1 MKKIPQT
8 ITSLKPKGLQI
19 VRKKEKKD
27 YCTHETLNLTC
38 LHNSAQSPSPCTAF
52 FPVPLGRL
60 DHVTQH
66 ALAARN
72 NEA

>member
-1 MKKIPQT
+1 MRLLCARNPESYFPGT
-8 ITSLKPKGLQI
+8 G
-19 VRKKEKKD
+19 V
-27 YCTHETLNLTC
+27 
-38 LHNSAQSPSPCTAF
+38 

-60 DHVTQH
+60 DHVTQN